1 MSEKQTRVLVVEDDA
16 AVRNLVV
23 TALGLNGY
31 EAMEAADGTRAG
43 ALISSAMPDVVL
55 LDLGLPDLDGV
66 ELVNRVRTWS
76 RVPIIVLSA
85 RTADEDKI
93 AALDAGADDYL
104 TKPFSVGELMARLRT
119 VERHLAY
126 MDEQAAP
133 EPHVFTNGALSID
146 YAVETVT
153 VDGQSVRLTPIEYK
167 LLCLL
172 AQNAGRV
179 LTHGTI
185 LREVWGTSQKNDLAT
200 LRVFMGSLRKKIEP
214 ASSGVRYIQTH
225 VGVGYRM
232 VRM

>member
-1 MSEKQTRVLVVEDDA
+1 M
-16 AVRNLVV
+16 
-23 TALGLNGY
+23 
-31 EAMEAADGTRAG
+31 
-43 ALISSAMPDVVL
+43 
-55 LDLGLPDLDGV
+55 
-66 ELVNRVRTWS
+66 
-76 RVPIIVLSA
+76 
-85 RTADEDKI
+85 
-93 AALDAGADDYL
+93 
-104 TKPFSVGELMARLRT
+104 
-119 VERHLAY
+119 
-126 MDEQAAP
+126 
-133 EPHVFTNGALSID
+133 FTNGALSID